1 MGHDV
6 DRETVDLRHVSG
18 NELDTGLHQSGDE
31 MNIARQAIQFGDEK
45 RRIDPFGLSGR
56 GQ

>member
-1 MGHDV
+1 M